1 MRPPVRSL
9 PAIYHRDGTRVY
21 VCLLYFMQWPN
32 DVIVQTMI
40 TGRLELSVADERAKR
55 SGCCKTCKDQSVRRA
70 FMGIFPENSRTEM

>member
-1 MRPPVRSL
+1 
-9 PAIYHRDGTRVY
+9 
-21 VCLLYFMQWPN
+21 MQWPN